1 MPAHLGEFEQLVL
14 LALLRL
20 DDDAYG
26 VSVQREIARCTG
38 RAPSF
43 GTVYTTLARLEE
55 KGLVA
60 SRMGEPT
67 PERGGR
73 RKKHYVIRPAG
84 RRAVEH
90 SLKAIG
96 KMARGLDVS
105 WEAP

>member
-1 MPAHLGEFEQLVL
+1 VPTHLGEFEQLVL

-55 KGLVA
+55 KGFVA
-60 SRMGEPT
+60 TRLGEPT

-73 RKKHYVIRPAG
+73 RKKHYAIRPAG
-84 RRAVEH
+84 RRAVEY
-90 SLKAIG
+90 SLKSIA

-105 WEAP
+105 WETP